1 LEAQKK
7 FTRLLHREIFLHP
20 GTPISTRARRGPG
33 VGGGAQVDAEV
44 IHTAKLRPSTVNRP
58 YRDDKTIRRFW
69 AKACAAAGVKYRFP
83 RQLRHTYASWMLM
96 GGEDV
101 VWLSRQM
108 GHKDVSVT
116 MQRYV
121 KFIRGQNPDAGMK
134 AHAAWLASQKQAA
147 GDEPR
152 R

>member
-20 GTPISTRARRGPG
+20 GTPIHWRARHGKG
-33 VGGGAQVDAEV
+33 AMGGAIQNAEV
-44 IHTAKLRPSTVNRP
+44 VDSGRLRPASVNKA
-58 YRDDKTIRRFW
+58 YRNDKTIRRFW
-69 AKACAAAGVKYRFP
+69 AKACAAAGVKYRYP

-96 GGEDV
+96 GGEDI

-108 GHKDVSVT
+108 GHRDVSVT

-121 KFIRGQNPDAGMK
+121 KFIPGQHQNAGMK
-134 AHAAWLASQKQAA
+134 AHAAWLASQNPK
-147 GDEPR
+147 
-152 R
+152 